1 MYMSNKIRLIP
12 ILIVLFSLIAIAPA
26 YSGEVHIVKID
37 AFNFHPPDLIVNQ
50 GDTVLWINNMPY
62 GHWVISGADMRH
74 DNRYFS
80 PLLLKDHKFSHTF
93 KDPVVQDYYCPI
105 HSMQGR
111 VTVLEVKEE
120 EIKKTPVKKKRRRRR
135 TKD

>member
-1 MYMSNKIRLIP
+1 
-12 ILIVLFSLIAIAPA
+12 
-26 YSGEVHIVKID
+26 
-37 AFNFHPPDLIVNQ
+37 
-50 GDTVLWINNMPY
+50 MPY

-80 PLLLKDHKFSHTF
+80 PLLLKDHKLSYTF

-111 VTVLEVKEE
+111 ITVLEVEKKEKIE
-120 EIKKTPVKKKRRRRR
+120 KAPEKKKRRRRR